1 VEQANSRPRLHLEWI
16 DPDALDIV
24 KRLQREGHL
33 AYLVGGCVRDLL
45 AGTPPKDF
53 DIATTA
59 SPQQVR
65 RTIYNSFIIGR
76 RFRLVLVKRNDKQ
89 FEVATFRKEYDPKEF
104 PEGPPAGDNIFGSP
118 KEDATRRDFT
128 VNALMFDPVKSEI
141 IDYCNGLI
149 DIDEH
154 LIRMIGD
161 PDVRLKEDPIRILRA
176 LRLAHKLRFSIEAN
190 LRNAISKNAA
200 DVEKSVL
207 PRRREEIL
215 KILRLTESFLTF
227 QEAHDLGVL
236 NYLIP
241 SFEEIF
247 TSPEKKNI
255 FAGYIHRLHQ
265 FVDDPNQPVELFAIL
280 TLAYYRSTIEQDPK
294 VAVHVNDVLEHSKIQ
309 PLFKNHL
316 GLFNYEQRLIARAL
330 HLQLEIMNVADFTNK
345 KDSQKAALVT
355 NEAFGIALLMAYA
368 DHLISP
374 AQLHY
379 LKTEQERLV
388 KIQRAHATRTVRTG
402 ACLRKRHPGRP
413 NGSRLYAEFGD
424 GHGRI
429 KSLVPGFDELFVAGD
444 HFIPKIFFGI
454 NEPAGK

>member
-1 VEQANSRPRLHLEWI
+1 MEQAKSRPRLHLEWI
-16 DPDALDIV
+16 DRDALDIV
-24 KRLQREGHL
+24 KRLQRQGHV

-65 RTIYNSFIIGR
+65 RNIYNSFIIGR

-89 FEVATFRKEYDPKEF
+89 FEVATFRKEYNPTEF
-104 PEGPPAGDNIFGSP
+104 PDGPPPGDNIFGSP
-118 KEDATRRDFT
+118 EEDAKRRDFT
-128 VNALMFDPVKSEI
+128 VNALMFDPVKGEI
-141 IDYCNGLI
+141 IDFCSGMS
-149 DIDEH
+149 DINEH
-154 LIRMIGD
+154 LIRMIGE
-161 PDVRLKEDPIRILRA
+161 PGPRLIEDPIRILRA
-176 LRLAHKLRFSIEAN
+176 LRLAHKLRFSIESN
-190 LRNAISKNAA
+190 LRNAISTHAG
-200 DVEKSVL
+200 DVAKSVL

-236 NYLIP
+236 QHLIP
-241 SFEEIF
+241 SFEEVF
-247 TSPEKKNI
+247 SSSEKKNI
-255 FAGYIHRLHQ
+255 FSGYIHRLHQ
-265 FVDDPNQPVELFAIL
+265 FVDDPSQPVELFAIL

-294 VAVHVNDVLEHSKIQ
+294 VKIHVDDMIEHPKIQ
-309 PLFKNHL
+309 PLFKNEL

-330 HLQLEIMNVADFTNK
+330 YLQPDLMNLDDFAAK

-379 LKTEQERLV
+379 LKSEQERLAV
-388 KIQRAHATRTVRTG
+388 QHRPPR
-402 ACLRKRHPGRP
+402 PGRHRP
-413 NGSRLYAEFGD
+413 HR
-424 GHGRI
+424 RI
-429 KSLVPGFDELFVAGD
+429 KN
-444 HFIPKIFFGI
+444 PKD
-454 NEPAGK
+454 KVD